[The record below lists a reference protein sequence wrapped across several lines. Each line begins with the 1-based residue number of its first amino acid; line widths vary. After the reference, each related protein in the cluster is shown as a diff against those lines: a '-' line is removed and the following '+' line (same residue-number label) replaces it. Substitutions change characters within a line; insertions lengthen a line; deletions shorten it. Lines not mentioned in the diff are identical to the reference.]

1 VSRAQSVWGAE
12 RIMLRTA
19 PLLVSRGVIPR
30 LACPAESPLR
40 DEWVALG
47 LDWVRLQLPSHR
59 GLRRPDGTRPSP
71 LQLIGEARG
80 AALAVPAIAR
90 LAGTADVLH
99 SQSLDGHLEV
109 AVAGRLRGRPTIL
122 QIHDLVA
129 PGVGR
134 RVLGTAASLA
144 AHTLA
149 ISAAVA
155 ACVAGP
161 ARRRVEVLHHGI
173 DLHTF
178 TPGPPNAAVRAALA
192 RRPADPI
199 VGILGRIDPEK
210 GVNVLL
216 DAIGR
221 LDARFGVQC
230 AVIGAPMRDA
240 SWAERLLAEA
250 RDQLGER
257 VRVVPPRRDVA
268 DVLRALDVVVN
279 ASSAEPL
286 GLTLIE
292 AQACGVPV
300 IATTGGGAAEVVADG
315 ETGLLVPPGDAGALA
330 GAVSRLLGDPDL
342 RSGLGRAGRR
352 RALRC
357 FDQETYADRLADLYR
372 SVLR

>member
-1 VSRAQSVWGAE
+1 
-12 RIMLRTA
+12 MLRTA
-19 PLLVSRGVIPR
+19 PLLVSRGVIPT

-71 LQLIGEARG
+71 LELIGEARG

-90 LAGTADVLH
+90 LAGAADVLH

-144 AHTLA
+144 AHTLS

-178 TPGPPNAAVRAALA
+178 APGPPNAAVRAALA

-221 LDARFGVQC
+221 LDATFGGVQC

-250 RDQLGER
+250 NDRLGER
-257 VRVVPPRRDVA
+257 VRVVPPRLDVA
-268 DVLRALDVVVN
+268 DVLRALDVLVN

-330 GAVSRLLGDPDL
+330 GAVARLLGDPDL

>member
-1 VSRAQSVWGAE
+1 
-12 RIMLRTA
+12 MLRTA
-19 PLLVSRGVIPR
+19 PLLVSRGIMPT

-47 LDWVRLQLPSHR
+47 LDWVPLQLPTHG

-71 LQLIGEARG
+71 RELIGEARA
-80 AALAVPAIAR
+80 AALAVPVIAR
-90 LAGTADVLH
+90 LAGSADVVH
-99 SQSLDGHLEV
+99 SQSLDAHLDV

-134 RVLGTAASLA
+134 WVLGTAAGLA

-178 TPGPPNAAVRAALA
+178 TPGAPNAAVRAALA
-192 RRPADPI
+192 RRPEDPI

-230 AVIGAPMRDA
+230 AVIGTPMRDA

-250 RDQLGER
+250 GDRLGER
-257 VRVVPPRRDVA
+257 VRVLAPRRDVA

-330 GAVSRLLGDPDL
+330 GAVARLVGDPDL
-342 RSGLGRAGRR
+342 RAGLGRAGRR